1 MDSAGTR
8 HTIVLGLRQALGG
21 ADSSAGRGE
30 PGATDACG
38 QATCYRRPAAGFAGI
53 ARFSTIVPEPKG
65 RDMSYQEIRYE
76 TAERIATI
84 TLDRPDRLN
93 AWTPNMGE
101 EVRDAMHRAAGE
113 DSLRVIVLTGAGRGF
128 CAGADMA
135 TLSRLTQDRG
145 PSAASQAP
153 PPFDPGSR
161 PDFKKRYSYFPAVPK
176 PIIAAV
182 NGPCAGLG
190 LVLALYCDLRFA
202 APEAQFTTAFSRRG
216 LIAEHGISWTLPHL
230 VGLSAALDLL
240 LSARRVGAEEALRL
254 RLVDRIAPP
263 GELMDH
269 VRAYASELAE
279 AVSPRSMR
287 VMKRQLWEARFQT
300 LAAAIDTADREMAA
314 SFESEDFREGVAHYV
329 EKRKP
334 AFTGR

>member
-1 MDSAGTR
+1 
-8 HTIVLGLRQALGG
+8 
-21 ADSSAGRGE
+21 
-30 PGATDACG
+30 
-38 QATCYRRPAAGFAGI
+38 
-53 ARFSTIVPEPKG
+53 
-65 RDMSYQEIRYE
+65 MSYQEIRYE
-76 TAERIATI
+76 TAEHIATI

-93 AWTPNMGE
+93 AWTPNMDE
-101 EVRDAMHRAAGE
+101 EVRDAMRRAAGE
-113 DSLRVIVLTGAGRGF
+113 DSVRVIVLTGAGRGF

-135 TLSRLTQDRG
+135 TLSRLTQHRA

-161 PDFKKRYSYFPAVPK
+161 SDFQKRYSYFPAVPK

-263 GELMDH
+263 GELMGH